1 MFSPNRTLLAAH
13 GIHGETQV
21 WDVDA
26 HQKFPIFI
34 TEDANSLAF
43 SPDGTLLALGHRDGI
58 VLWDVTLI
66 GFRKRIE
73 IPDSWRGFE
82 DVLTFSP
89 DGKTLLAPTLEIW
102 DPLIKLWDVDTGQDL
117 GTLSGHTEPIETL
130 VFSHDGKTLASGS
143 QDGTVLLWDWD
154 KIIAKTEQ
162 DNR

>member
-26 HQKFPIFI
+26 HRGFPIFI

-66 GFRKRIE
+66 GFRKRIG

-89 DGKTLLAPTLEIW
+89 DGKTLFAPTLEIW

-143 QDGTVLLWDWD
+143 QDGTVLLWDWNE
-154 KIIAKTEQ
+154 IIAK
-162 DNR
+162 NGHGNK